1 MSILLCGG
9 LNGKLFNKL
18 IGFLKNLVFLNFDK
32 DMYFDYIYKIVF
44 FRKKILNLELF
55 FVSLFLFFINK
66 KF

>member
-44 FRKKILNLELF
+44 FRKKF
-55 FVSLFLFFINK
+55 
-66 KF
+66 